1 MVNNKTKASLRGVK
15 RIVMLVALV
24 MILTAAIGGT
34 IAYIVTSTSDVENT
48 FTPGKVSCEINE
60 EFTGALKKD
69 VTITNTGNTE
79 AYIRAAIIVTWK
91 STEPGSTDTYATA
104 PQEGQYTMT
113 LGSDWV
119 KGTDGYY
126 YYKLPVAAQGSTTK
140 LIEQCKLAENAT
152 APEGYALSVEILADA
167 IQSTPTSVVTEKW
180 HVTLNGNEITA
191 AGVVTP

>member
-1 MVNNKTKASLRGVK
+1 MVNNKTKASLGGVK

-34 IAYIVTSTSDVENT
+34 IAYIVTSTNDVENT

-91 STEPGSTDTYATA
+91 STKHGSTDTYATA

-113 LGSDWV
+113 LGSDWIP
-119 KGTDGYY
+119 GEDGYY
-126 YYKLPVAAQGSTTK
+126 YYKSPVPTGESTAA
-140 LIEQCKLAENAT
+140 LIEKCELKAGVS

-180 HVTLNGNEITA
+180 HVTLVDNEIT
-191 AGVVTP
+191 GVDVTP

>member
-1 MVNNKTKASLRGVK
+1 MVNNKTKASLGGVK
-15 RIVMLVALV
+15 RIAMLVALV

-34 IAYIVTSTSDVENT
+34 IAYIVTSTNDVENT

-60 EFTGALKKD
+60 AFTGALKKD

-91 STEPGSTDTYATA
+91 STEPGSTNTYATA

-113 LGSDWV
+113 LGSDWIP
-119 KGTDGYY
+119 GEDGYY
-126 YYKLPVAAQGSTTK
+126 YYKSPVPTGESTAA
-140 LIEQCKLAENAT
+140 LIEKCELKAGVS

-180 HVTLNGNEITA
+180 HVTLVDNEIT
-191 AGVVTP
+191 GVDVTP

>member
-1 MVNNKTKASLRGVK
+1 MVNNKTKASLGGVK

-34 IAYIVTSTSDVENT
+34 IAYIVTSTNDVENT

-60 EFTGALKKD
+60 AFTGALKED
-69 VTITNTGNTE
+69 VTIRNTGNTE

-91 STEPGSTDTYATA
+91 STESGSTNTYATA

-113 LGSDWV
+113 LGSDWIP
-119 KGTDGYY
+119 GEDGYY
-126 YYKLPVAAQGSTTK
+126 YYKSPVPTGESTAA
-140 LIEQCKLAENAT
+140 LIEKCELKAGVS

-180 HVTLNGNEITA
+180 HVTLVDNEIT
-191 AGVVTP
+191 GVDVTP